1 MLFYSPVVKYFLIM
15 KLKSVIYLLCFAI
28 FVAMGH
34 ILQKIVLNQGVD
46 KLVFAFLRITA
57 GFIIISFIVLYK
69 KYNPVNIVKKN
80 YRHFLILGIGF
91 SGMGIILKLWGLQN
105 TTAVNASFIMSLS
118 SAAAVLFA
126 FLFLKEEPSKK
137 FYIFMALMIFGVY
150 LVTTGGKSIVP
161 RKGDMIIFGLAFL
174 IGSMRVYGKK
184 VLNTLTVIETAFGRS
199 MFGAIFLLILIFIFS
214 PEGFSTI
221 RDWKIFLLVL
231 SNGITFS
238 GSILFFY
245 AALQTEGASNSSMF
259 ALLVPL
265 FTLVMGYFVLGE
277 TLNLIQLSGGGIILI
292 CSLFISRLKL
302 RQANF

>member
-1 MLFYSPVVKYFLIM
+1 MLICSPVVKYFFIM
-15 KLKSVIYLLCFAI
+15 KLRSIIYLLCFAM

-34 ILQKIVLNQGVD
+34 ILQKIVLNHGVD

-57 GFIIISFIVLYK
+57 GFVIISVIVLYR
-69 KYNPVNIVKKN
+69 KYDPVKIVKNN

-91 SGMGIILKLWGLQN
+91 SGLGIILKLWGLQN

-126 FLFLKEEPSKK
+126 FLFLKEVPSKR
-137 FYIFMALMIFGVY
+137 FYFFMVLMIFGVY
-150 LVTTGGKSIVP
+150 LVTTGGESIIP
-161 RKGDMIIFGLAFL
+161 RKGDMIIFALAFL

-184 VLNTLTVIETAFGRS
+184 VLKTLSVIETAFGRS
-199 MFGAIFLLILIFIFS
+199 MFGAVFLFILIFIFS

-221 RDWKIFLLVL
+221 RDWKMLLLVL

-245 AALQTEGASNSSMF
+245 AALQNEGASNSSMF

-265 FTLVMGYFVLGE
+265 FTLVMGFFVLGE
-277 TLNLIQLSGGGIILI
+277 KLTLVQLSGGGLILI

>member
-1 MLFYSPVVKYFLIM
+1 M
-15 KLKSVIYLLCFAI
+15 KIRSVIYLICFAL

-34 ILQKIVLNQGVD
+34 ILQKIVLNHGVD
-46 KLVFAFLRITA
+46 KVVFAFLRITA
-57 GFIIISFIVLYK
+57 GFAIISVILFYK
-69 KYNPVNIVKKN
+69 KYDPVKIVKKN
-80 YRHFLILGIGF
+80 YKHFLVLGIGF
-91 SGMGIILKLWGLQN
+91 SGLGIILKLWGLQN

-126 FLFLKEEPSKK
+126 FLFLKEIPSKR
-137 FYIFMALMIFGVY
+137 FYIFMAIMIFGVY

-161 RKGDMIIFGLAFL
+161 RKGDMIILMLAFL

-184 VLNTLTVIETAFGRS
+184 VLKTMTIIETAFGRS
-199 MFGAIFLLILIFIFS
+199 LFGALFLFILIFIFS
-214 PEGFSTI
+214 PGGFATI
-221 RDWKIFLLVL
+221 KSWKVLLLVL

-245 AALQTEGASNSSMF
+245 AALQNEGASNSSVF

-265 FTLVMGYFVLGE
+265 FTLVFGFFVLNE
-277 TLNLIQLSGGGIILI
+277 KLNFIQLSGGGLILI
-292 CSLFISRLKL
+292 CSLLISRIKL

>member
-1 MLFYSPVVKYFLIM
+1 M
-15 KLKSVIYLLCFAI
+15 KLRSVIYLLCFAL
-28 FVAMGH
+28 FVALGH
-34 ILQKIVLNQGVD
+34 ILQKLVLNHGVD

-57 GFIIISFIVLYK
+57 GFLIIAVIVLYR
-69 KYNPVNIVKKN
+69 KYNPAQMVKKN
-80 YRHFLILGIGF
+80 YRHFLVLGIGF

-126 FLFLKEEPSKK
+126 FLFLKEVPSGK
-137 FYIFMALMIFGVY
+137 FYLFMALMIFGVY
-150 LVTTGGKSIVP
+150 LVTTGGKSMVP

-184 VLNTLTVIETAFGRS
+184 VLNTLSVLETAFGRS
-199 MFGAIFLLILIFIFS
+199 LFGAFFLLILIFVFS
-214 PEGFSTI
+214 PDGFSTI
-221 RDWKIFLLVL
+221 PSLKVLFLVL
-231 SNGITFS
+231 ANGITFS

-245 AALQTEGASNSSMF
+245 AALQNEGASNSSMF

-277 TLNLIQLSGGGIILI
+277 KLNVVQISGGLLILV

>member
-1 MLFYSPVVKYFLIM
+1 M
-15 KLKSVIYLLCFAI
+15 KIKSIVYLVCFAL

-34 ILQKIVLNQGVD
+34 ILQKIVLNHGVD

-57 GFIIISFIVLYK
+57 GLIIISTILFYK
-69 KYNPVNIVKKN
+69 KYDPVKIIKKN
-80 YRHFLILGIGF
+80 YFHFLVLGLGF
-91 SGMGIILKLWGLQN
+91 SGLGIILKLWGIHN

-126 FLFLKEEPSKK
+126 FFFLKEEPSKR
-137 FYIFMALMIFGVY
+137 FYLFMAIMILGVY
-150 LVTTGGKSIVP
+150 LVTTGGQRVVP
-161 RKGDMIIFGLAFL
+161 KKGDMIIFGLAFL

-184 VLNTLTVIETAFGRS
+184 VLNSLSVIETAFGRS
-199 MFGAIFLLILIFIFS
+199 LFGTVFLFILVLIFS
-214 PEGFSTI
+214 HEGFSTVKS
-221 RDWKIFLLVL
+221 WKIFLLIL

-265 FTLVMGYFVLGE
+265 FTMVFGFFILGE
-277 TLNLIQLSGGGIILI
+277 KLNVVQLSGGGMILV
-292 CSLFISRLKL
+292 CSMFISRLKL